1 MSLKPPKKS
10 DLGKSWMKNRRD
22 KARMIQPEYHLIAS
36 EGTET
41 EPQYFGA
48 IQRIINSKYRDR
60 IQLKVE
66 GIGDNTVNLLMK
78 ARQYVQNNGIVFKH
92 VWIVYDTDD
101 FPAENIDM
109 VAQLCEEYN
118 AQGETIY
125 HAVWSNQCVEL
136 WYLLHFMYMD
146 TDIDRSRYWP
156 KLSDWR
162 KNIGAGSYEK
172 NRPDR
177 WPLHERG
184 GALQSVGAV
193 EWRRHAGFYL
203 HRAHERCGER
213 PELRC
218 GAGTA
223 AAGGS
228 KDLHRPAV
236 PLAAVTAQKKN

>member
-48 IQRIINSKYRDR
+48 IQKIINTKYRDR

-109 VAQLCEEYN
+109 VAQLCEEYS

-146 TDIDRSRYWP
+146 TDRVRGWHYCQ
-156 KLSDWR
+156 
-162 KNIGAGSYEK
+162 
-172 NRPDR
+172 
-177 WPLHERG
+177 PL
-184 GALQSVGAV
+184 
-193 EWRRHAGFYL
+193 
-203 HRAHERCGER
+203 
-213 PELRC
+213 P
-218 GAGTA
+218 
-223 AAGGS
+223 
-228 KDLHRPAV
+228 
-236 PLAAVTAQKKN
+236 